1 MSRPSGTSDART
13 TANAP
18 ASEAKKAKAARKVRA
33 AEAAD
38 AAAAGATTVAP
49 VRPAEVPAET
59 EPATGAT
66 PTPTDTPDAGAPA
79 PETEPAG
86 AAAEVTA
93 TTRVLTFAGSM
104 IAGLWNMIVTG
115 LAAIFAWI
123 EAWLYGEKKALYGL
137 AVTRILFGVTALGLL
152 AANFGTRLYTFGSG
166 SAWNGEMAEP
176 VSDFPKIWI
185 FSTFHAVMGNDVVY
199 TLMYLL
205 LGVLAV
211 LFVLGWRFR
220 IVLPV
225 FFCLWVGFIEAND
238 MVGDQGDNMFRI
250 ALLLL
255 FFADPAARWSLDAR
269 RRARKGEWFEPGSQ
283 PAILGTVFHN
293 LALVALTAQVCF
305 VYASGAL
312 FKAAGSPWSEGYA
325 VYNPLHTM
333 RFGTWPVLSDL
344 VTAWGPAVTMMTWG
358 SIILQVA
365 FPLALLLRPTRLVAL
380 VGILSF
386 HIGIAVLMGLPWF
399 SLTMIAID
407 SIFIRDRSWERLHDG
422 VVRRW
427 RAAGKAPAAS
437 PPATA

>member
-1 MSRPSGTSDART
+1 MSAPAKTRGRRPAART
-13 TANAP
+13 TAPAPVESPAQPKPAP
-18 ASEAKKAKAARKVRA
+18 ASAPASAPPSTPGPRSGE
-33 AEAAD
+33 
-38 AAAAGATTVAP
+38 TQSFP
-49 VRPAEVPAET
+49 VRL
-59 EPATGAT
+59 
-66 PTPTDTPDAGAPA
+66 
-79 PETEPAG
+79 
-86 AAAEVTA
+86 
-93 TTRVLTFAGSM
+93 LTFASSM
-104 IAGLWNMIVTG
+104 VAGFWAMVVS
-115 LAAIFAWI
+115 AIDRISAFI
-123 EAWLYGEKKALYGL
+123 GEWLFSGKKALYGL
-137 AVTRILFGVTALGLL
+137 AVTRILFGVTAIGLL
-152 AANFGTRLYTFGSG
+152 ASNFSTRLYTFGSG
-166 SAWNGEMAEP
+166 SAWNGELAQP
-176 VSDFPKIWI
+176 VSDFPTIWV
-185 FSTFHAVMGNDVVY
+185 FSAFHATMGNDALY
-199 TLMYLL
+199 TALYLL

-269 RRARKGEWFEPGSQ
+269 RRAKSGEWFAQGSQ
-283 PAILGTVFHN
+283 PALLGTVFHN

-312 FKAAGSPWSEGYA
+312 FKAGGDPWKEGYA
-325 VYNPLHTM
+325 VYNPLQTA

-344 VTAWGPAVTMMTWG
+344 VTTWGPMVVAASWG

-365 FPLALLLRPTRLVAL
+365 FPLMLLTRPTRLIGL

-407 SIFIRDRSWERLHDG
+407 SIFIRDRTWSRLSAG
-422 VVRRW
+422 VARRW
-427 RAAGKAPAAS
+427 DDAKSAPPPRASAAS
-437 PPATA
+437 DHA

>member
-1 MSRPSGTSDART
+1 MSVDTRPPKAPKTVKKTD
-13 TANAP
+13 AP
-18 ASEAKKAKAARKVRA
+18 AS
-33 AEAAD
+33 
-38 AAAAGATTVAP
+38 
-49 VRPAEVPAET
+49 
-59 EPATGAT
+59 
-66 PTPTDTPDAGAPA
+66 A
-79 PETEPAG
+79 PEAPQASFPA
-86 AAAEVTA
+86 
-93 TTRVLTFAGSM
+93 RLLTFVASM
-104 IAGLWNMIVTG
+104 ISGFWAMLLSAVDKISAFVSD
-115 LAAIFAWI
+115 
-123 EAWLYGEKKALYGL
+123 WLFNGKKALYGL

-152 AANFGTRLYTFGSG
+152 ASNFGTRLYTFGSG
-166 SAWNGEMAEP
+166 SAWNGELAQP

-185 FSTFHAVMGNDVVY
+185 FSAFHAAMGNDLAY
-199 TLMYLL
+199 TALYLL
-205 LGVLAV
+205 LAALAV

-269 RRARKGEWFEPGSQ
+269 RRAKSGDWFAAGSQ
-283 PAILGTVFHN
+283 PALLGTVFHN

-312 FKAAGSPWSEGYA
+312 FKAGGAPWEQGYA

-333 RFGTWPVLSDL
+333 RFGTWPVLSEL
-344 VTAWGPAVTMMTWG
+344 VTTWGPMVVAFSWG
-358 SIILQVA
+358 SILLQVA
-365 FPLALLLRPTRLVAL
+365 FPLALLTRPTRLIAL

-407 SIFIRDRSWERLHDG
+407 SIFIRDRTWERLSTG
-422 VVRRW
+422 VRRRW
-427 RAAGKAPAAS
+427 NAAKTAPPPTAS
-437 PPATA
+437 SLA

>member
-1 MSRPSGTSDART
+1 VSVAPDTRTAPART
-13 TANAP
+13 TKAP
-18 ASEAKKAKAARKVRA
+18 KK
-33 AEAAD
+33 D
-38 AAAAGATTVAP
+38 AV
-49 VRPAEVPAET
+49 
-59 EPATGAT
+59 PATGVPERPASAPQPAQASL
-66 PTPTDTPDAGAPA
+66 PTRLLAF
-79 PETEPAG
+79 
-86 AAAEVTA
+86 AA
-93 TTRVLTFAGSM
+93 SM
-104 IAGLWNMIVTG
+104 IAGFWAMVLSAVERISAFVSDWLWNG
-115 LAAIFAWI
+115 
-123 EAWLYGEKKALYGL
+123 KKSLYGL
-137 AVTRILFGVTALGLL
+137 AVTRILFGLTALGLL

-166 SAWNGEMAEP
+166 SAWNGELAEP
-176 VSDFPKIWI
+176 VSDFPKIWV
-185 FSTFHAVMGNDVVY
+185 FSAFHAAMGNDVAY
-199 TLMYLL
+199 TLLYLL
-205 LGVLAV
+205 LAALAV

-269 RRARKGEWFEPGSQ
+269 RRAKSGEWFAPGSQ
-283 PAILGTVFHN
+283 PALLGTVFHN

-312 FKAAGSPWSEGYA
+312 FKAGGAPWEEGYA

-344 VTAWGPAVTMMTWG
+344 VTTWGPMVTMMSWG

-365 FPLALLLRPTRLVAL
+365 FPLALLTRPTRLIAL

-407 SIFIRDRSWERLHDG
+407 SIFIRDRTWQRLSSG

-427 RAAGKAPAAS
+427 RAAKTVA
-437 PPATA
+437 PPAPERAAV

>member
-1 MSRPSGTSDART
+1 MSAERQASLPARL
-13 TANAP
+13 
-18 ASEAKKAKAARKVRA
+18 
-33 AEAAD
+33 
-38 AAAAGATTVAP
+38 
-49 VRPAEVPAET
+49 
-59 EPATGAT
+59 
-66 PTPTDTPDAGAPA
+66 
-79 PETEPAG
+79 
-86 AAAEVTA
+86 
-93 TTRVLTFAGSM
+93 LTFAASM
-104 IAGLWNMIVTG
+104 IAGFWAMVVSAVDRISAFVTDWLW
-115 LAAIFAWI
+115 
-123 EAWLYGEKKALYGL
+123 GEKKALYGL

-152 AANFGTRLYTFGSG
+152 ASNFGTRLYTFGSG
-166 SAWNGEMAEP
+166 SAWNGELAEP
-176 VSDFPKIWI
+176 VSDFPKIWV
-185 FSTFHAVMGNDVVY
+185 FSAFHAVMGNDVAY
-199 TLMYLL
+199 TVLYLL
-205 LGVLAV
+205 LAVLAV

-269 RRARKGEWFEPGSQ
+269 RRARSGEWFAPGSQ
-283 PAILGTVFHN
+283 PALLGTVFHN

-312 FKAAGSPWSEGYA
+312 FKAGGAPWEQGYA

-344 VTAWGPAVTMMTWG
+344 VTAWGPMVVALSWG

-365 FPLALLLRPTRLVAL
+365 FPLALLTRPTRLIAL

-407 SIFIRDRSWERLHDG
+407 SIFIRDRTWRRLSTG
-422 VVRRW
+422 VARRW
-427 RAAGKAPAAS
+427 RATKTVVEPEPRPDPEAQ
-437 PPATA
+437 TARQPEPEPSRV

>member
-1 MSRPSGTSDART
+1 MSAPTRTAPRKPART
-13 TANAP
+13 AP
-18 ASEAKKAKAARKVRA
+18 AS
-33 AEAAD
+33 
-38 AAAAGATTVAP
+38 
-49 VRPAEVPAET
+49 
-59 EPATGAT
+59 
-66 PTPTDTPDAGAPA
+66 TPDAPVTTPDSPDAAPA
-79 PETEPAG
+79 SAPAQT
-86 AAAEVTA
+86 APPRSFVTRLLSFVSA
-93 TTRVLTFAGSM
+93 M
-104 IAGLWNMIVTG
+104 IAGLWSMV
-115 LAAIFAWI
+115 LSAIDRISAFVGD
-123 EAWLYGEKKALYGL
+123 WLFNGKKALYGL
-137 AVTRILFGVTALGLL
+137 AVTRILFGVTAIGLL

-166 SAWNGEMAEP
+166 SAWNGELAEP
-176 VSDFPKIWI
+176 VSDFPKIWL
-185 FSTFHAVMGNDVVY
+185 FSSFHAAMGNDVLY
-199 TLMYLL
+199 TALYLL

-269 RRARKGEWFEPGSQ
+269 RRAKSGEWFAPDSQ
-283 PAILGTVFHN
+283 PALVGTMFHN

-312 FKAAGSPWSEGYA
+312 YKAGGEPWKEGYA
-325 VYNPLHTM
+325 VYNPLQTA

-344 VTAWGPAVTMMTWG
+344 VTAWGPMVVAATWG

-365 FPLALLLRPTRLVAL
+365 FPLMLLTRPTRLLGL

-386 HIGIAVLMGLPWF
+386 HIGIGVLMGLPWF

-407 SIFIRDRSWERLHDG
+407 SIFIRDRTWARLSAG
-422 VVRRW
+422 TKRRW
-427 RAAGKAPAAS
+427 EQAKTDSPGPVPAG
-437 PPATA
+437 T